1 MPATPGQ
8 VKQVETIR
16 DLIWRFYKALKA
28 YRQKPDA
35 RLAAGLEARFDR
47 IFAIRTGYDDLDKLL
62 LRLSRRKAELLRVL
76 DRPEIPLN
84 TNASENDLR
93 SFVIK
98 RKISGGTMSRD
109 GRIARDTL
117 LGLMKTCQKL
127 GLSFWHYLGD
137 RLEIGSPEPTPPLA
151 TLIAARASTLPSPFE
166 PGTLTARKIS
176 AAARIGPA
184 EIAYAFDTATE
195 FAPLTHSD
203 AKCGVDYHIGKYML
217 FS

>member
-47 IFAIRTGYDDLDKLL
+47 VFAIRTGYDDLDKLL
-62 LRLSRRKAELLRVL
+62 LRVL
-76 DRPEIPLN
+76 GRPEIPLN

-137 RLEIGSPEPTPPLA
+137 RLEIGSAEPIPPLA
-151 TLIAARASTLPSPFE
+151 TLIAARA
-166 PGTLTARKIS
+166 
-176 AAARIGPA
+176 
-184 EIAYAFDTATE
+184 
-195 FAPLTHSD
+195 
-203 AKCGVDYHIGKYML
+203 
-217 FS
+217 